1 MPPNTAKG
9 PTEVLGRRALNRAL
23 LGRQLL
29 LRRERRPVVETVE
42 QLVALQA
49 QNPRDPYV
57 ALWTRLE
64 DFDPHELGRM
74 VAERRTV
81 RSPLLRT
88 TVHLVTADDCLAMTP
103 LLRPVQERGFTTGS
117 PFGRQLKGVDVDA
130 VLDAGRAL
138 LEERPRTIAQ
148 LRSLLGERWPDQDAS
163 SLAYA
168 VRYLV
173 PMVQLPPRGV
183 WGGKGLPTW
192 AMTERWLGRPLDP
205 APSIDRLV
213 LRYLAAFGPATVMD
227 VQAWSGLTRLREVT
241 ERLRPGLRRFRDEA
255 GRELLDLPDAPL
267 PDPETPAPP
276 RFLPEYDN
284 VLLGHADRSRITAG
298 AADRWPTDD
307 LHWSPLLVDGFVA
320 GVWRLTQNRGSATLV
335 VQPFDPLPDP
345 TAVEEE
351 ATRLLDFLAP
361 RPTGSGSSWPRA
373 SQDAQEKIRPLTA
386 LSS

>member
-1 MPPNTAKG
+1 MTGRPAGK
-9 PTEVLGRRALNRAL
+9 VLERRALNRPL
-23 LGRQLL
+23 LERQLL
-29 LRRERRPVVETVE
+29 LRRERRSVAGTVE
-42 QLVALQA
+42 HLVAVQA

-64 DFDPHELGRM
+64 GFDPQELGRM
-74 VAERRTV
+74 VAERQVV

-88 TVHLVTADDCLAMTP
+88 TLHLVTADDCLAIAP
-103 LLRPVQERGFTTGS
+103 LLRPVLERGFWTGS
-117 PFGRQLKGVDVDA
+117 PFGRRLEGVDVDA
-130 VLDAGRAL
+130 VVAAGRAL
-138 LEERPRTIAQ
+138 LDERPRTTAQ
-148 LRSLLGERWPDQDAS
+148 LRSLLGERWPDRDAS

-168 VRYLV
+168 VHYLV
-173 PMVQLPPRGV
+173 PLAQLPPRGV

-192 AMTERWLGRPLDP
+192 TTTERWLGRPLDP

-227 VQAWSGLTRLREVT
+227 VQAWSGLTRLREVA
-241 ERLRPGLRRFRDEA
+241 ERLRPRLRGFRDEA

-298 AADRWPTDD
+298 ATDRWPTDG
-307 LHWSPLLVDGFVA
+307 LHWSPLLVDGFLA
-320 GVWRLTQNRGSATLV
+320 GAWRVKEDRGSATLV
-335 VQPFDPLPDP
+335 VQPFDPLPEP

-351 ATRLLDFLAP
+351 ATRLLELLAP
-361 RPTGSGSSWPRA
+361 
-373 SQDAQEKIRPLTA
+373 DADRWGVELAKR
-386 LSS
+386 